1 MRAPTVP
8 PPTVPS
14 RERAPLPPLTR
25 EQVLVTAGIMA
36 AIAVSAL
43 DATVV
48 GTAMPTIIGQLG
60 GLSEYGWVFSAY
72 LLAATTTVPLY
83 AKLADVHGRKPIFLF
98 GLALFVGGSMLCG
111 LATDMPMLIAFRA
124 IQGLGAGALQPVAF
138 TIAGDIF
145 ETERRARMQG
155 FFSSVWG
162 VAAVVGPAIGGLMT
176 STVGWRWVFYL
187 NVPVG
192 LFAGAL
198 IVLVLHERFERREH
212 RIDWVGAATLTAG
225 VVLLLFTVAE
235 AGDIFGWGSPVFV
248 ALLVAS
254 MVLLGLF
261 IRVELRVAEPLID
274 PNLVRQPL
282 IAAGLAIQTL
292 AGVVMFGL
300 QTYVPPMVQGVH
312 GGSPVEAGAA
322 IAAMSIGWPV
332 GSVVG
337 GRAMLRVGPRPTVLT
352 GGVMLVAG
360 TAVITQLD
368 RFPQL
373 WVAML
378 GAAITGLG
386 MGLASTTILVVI
398 QGSVEWRQR
407 GVATGLIQFSRTIGG
422 AVGVGLMGGILTAA
436 VGGSASAILDPI
448 RRSSLPASQLA
459 AGRASLSDGL
469 GWIFL
474 VLLAAAIGALLL
486 ALRAMPAV
494 RIGRESS
501 TAGGRRAEPGGSV
514 ERGPAAATLATG
526 GRGRARAGPPL
537 D

>member
-1 MRAPTVP
+1 MASSPATHGDHP
-8 PPTVPS
+8 
-14 RERAPLPPLTR
+14 PLPALTR
-25 EQVLVTAGIMA
+25 EQLLVTVGIMA

-43 DATVV
+43 DSTVV

-60 GLSEYGWVFSAY
+60 GLAEYGWVFSAY

-83 AKLADVHGRKPIFLF
+83 AKLADVHGRKPIFMV
-98 GLALFVGGSMLCG
+98 GLILFVAGSMLCG
-111 LATDMPMLIAFRA
+111 LSTDMAMLIAFRA
-124 IQGLGAGALQPVAF
+124 IQGLGAGALQPIAF

-145 ETERRARMQG
+145 ETEQRARMQG

-162 VAAVVGPAIGGLMT
+162 VAAVVGPALGGLIT

-187 NVPVG
+187 NLPVG
-192 LFAGAL
+192 IVAGVL
-198 IVLVLHERFERREH
+198 IALVLQERFERREH
-212 RIDWVGAATLTAG
+212 RLDWTGAATLTAG
-225 VVLLLFTVAE
+225 VVLLLFTAAE
-235 AGDIFGWGSPVFV
+235 GGDIFGWGSPAFV

-254 MVLLGLF
+254 LGLLALF
-261 IRVELRVAEPLID
+261 GWVEVRAPEPLID
-274 PNLVRQPL
+274 PALVREPL

-312 GGSPVEAGAA
+312 GGTPVEAGAA
-322 IAAMSIGWPV
+322 VAGMSIGWPV

-337 GRAMLRVGPRPTVLT
+337 GRAMLRFGPRPTVLL

-373 WVAML
+373 WVAIL
-378 GAAITGLG
+378 GSAITGLG
-386 MGLASTTILVVI
+386 MGLASTTILVVV
-398 QGSVEWRQR
+398 QGAVEWRQR
-407 GVATGLIQFSRTIGG
+407 GVATGLVQFSRTIGG

-436 VGGSASAILDPI
+436 VGSAASAILDPI
-448 RRSSLPASQLA
+448 QRSTIPAAQLA
-459 AGRASLSDGL
+459 AGRSALAGGL

-486 ALRAMPAV
+486 AVRSMPAV
-494 RIGRESS
+494 QV
-501 TAGGRRAEPGGSV
+501 GRRAAQAAAGEAPRTPASARGGAG
-514 ERGPAAATLATG
+514 GPATAAHRRP
-526 GRGRARAGPPL
+526 GR
-537 D
+537 